1 MKVKVTKVK
10 ASKGNRAYYVPKEEK
25 LYTIEEKGVNYF
37 FLSDSYLHY
46 NSALSCF
53 RRLLEDKEYGLKT
66 IVLLWETL
74 MQKEAK
80 NIIPYLGVIDA
91 LYRVFPWQ
99 KEASLNDMCEDSIL
113 TIEDWLIENY
123 REEMMVDFLNKGGK
137 K

>member
-1 MKVKVTKVK
+1 
-10 ASKGNRAYYVPKEEK
+10 
-25 LYTIEEKGVNYF
+25 L
-37 FLSDSYLHY
+37 
-46 NSALSCF
+46 
-53 RRLLEDKEYGLKT
+53 
-66 IVLLWETL
+66 
-74 MQKEAK
+74 AK
-80 NIIPYLGVIDA
+80 VIDA